1 MAPPAKYA
9 KLVKLVDQYMA
20 PPTPKV
26 KVMSGDGQY
35 ICNDWANSHRY
46 LDLSVDEWEVGR
58 NLETSL
64 NVLLQLSSDI

>member
-26 KVMSGDGQY
+26 KVMSGDDQY

-46 LDLSVDEWEVGR
+46 LDLSVDELEVGR

-64 NVLLQLSSDI
+64 NVLL